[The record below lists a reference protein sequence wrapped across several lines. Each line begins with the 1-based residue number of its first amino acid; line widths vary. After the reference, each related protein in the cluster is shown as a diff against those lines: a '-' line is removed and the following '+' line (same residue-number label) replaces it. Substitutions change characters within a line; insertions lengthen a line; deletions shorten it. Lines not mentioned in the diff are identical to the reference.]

1 MESDFLTL
9 QQAVFV
15 PRSTLESCA
24 QITLKSFNDVY
35 QSYVVELLNPAHL
48 SMHNESVV
56 CRLPDSDLLILTLL
70 SWDITWIN
78 TWNIDACSFKCR
90 LRTQTP
96 FPYEQET
103 KRMHN
108 QYSRFTVQRLKKKE
122 FKNKIEDL
130 LNKLDAFFETFLV
143 KVLEPAGP

>member
-1 MESDFLTL
+1 MS
-9 QQAVFV
+9 
-15 PRSTLESCA
+15 RSTLESCA
-24 QITLKSFNDVY
+24 QATLKSFNDIY

-48 SMHNESVV
+48 SMHNENVV

-70 SWDITWIN
+70 SWDIAWIN

-103 KRMHN
+103 KRIHE
-108 QYSRFTVQRLKKKE
+108 QYSHFTVQRLKKKE

-130 LNKLDAFFETFLV
+130 LNNLDAFFDAFLN